1 MSAFRTWALLRSF
14 VASGRSTSYG
24 CAVIALRI
32 VVFGL
37 GAAVALWT
45 VLSAIRTTVLPRSAQ
60 VTISR
65 WLFGSM
71 RRLFELRLRHTDD
84 FATRDRV
91 YALYGPTS
99 LLALPIIW
107 LLLIGVAYS
116 WMFWAL
122 DTSSYTAALALSGSS
137 LTTLGFVAAETTAE
151 QLLAFTE
158 AGWGLILVALMIT
171 YLPSIYGTF
180 SRRETQVAMLEV
192 RAGDPP
198 SAVEMLSRH
207 RRIGW
212 LDEMDD
218 TWLDWERWFAELEES
233 HTSFPILAFF
243 RSPQPQRSWVTASG
257 TVLDAA
263 SLFVSTVDGVSVG
276 PAGVCIRSGFLSLR
290 RLADFF
296 GIEFDPDP
304 APDDPISI
312 SREEFDSACA
322 QMEEAGIRLKPDRDQ
337 AWRDFAG
344 WRVNYDTVLLA
355 LAEITVAPYAP
366 WSSDRSSPSH
376 AQPRVQRF
384 GRRIRTR

>member
-1 MSAFRTWALLRSF
+1 M
-14 VASGRSTSYG
+14 
-24 CAVIALRI
+24 IALRI
-32 VVFGL
+32 LVFAL
-37 GAAVALWT
+37 GAAVVLWT

-65 WLFGSM
+65 WLYRSM
-71 RRLFELRLRHTDD
+71 QRLFELRLRRTDD

-99 LLALPIIW
+99 LLALPIVW
-107 LLLIGVAYS
+107 LLLVGWGYTL
-116 WMFWAL
+116 MFWAL
-122 DTSSYTAALALSGSS
+122 DSSSYTAALAKSGSS
-137 LTTLGFVAAETTAE
+137 LTTLGFVAAKTTAE

-198 SAVEMLSRH
+198 SAVQMLTRH
-207 RRIGW
+207 HRIGW
-212 LDEMDD
+212 LDEMDN

-233 HTSFPILAFF
+233 HTTFPVLAFF

-263 SLFVSTVDGVSVG
+263 SLFLSTIDGVATG
-276 PAGVCIRSGFLSLR
+276 PAGVCIRSGFLALR

-296 GIEFDPDP
+296 GIEFDHDP
-304 APDDPISI
+304 QPGDPISI
-312 SREEFDSACA
+312 SRQEFDAA
-322 QMEEAGIRLKPDRDQ
+322 YDDMAEAGLPLKPDRDL

-355 LAEITVAPYAP
+355 LAEITAAPYAP

-376 AQPRVQRF
+376 VEPKLQRF
-384 GRRIRTR
+384 GRRVRGR